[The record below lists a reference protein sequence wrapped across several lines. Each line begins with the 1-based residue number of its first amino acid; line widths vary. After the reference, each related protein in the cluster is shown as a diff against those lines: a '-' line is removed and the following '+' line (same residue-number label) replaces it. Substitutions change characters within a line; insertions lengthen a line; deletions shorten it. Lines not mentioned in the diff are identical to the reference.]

1 MCIGTLFS
9 CSTLFVDTHITPKW
23 IFFFGGG
30 FIFGIC
36 HITSVLQDNKYS
48 KKIYYYHIIIVISLL
63 IQAIYGILQFKGIFK
78 SVNSFNAT
86 GSFDNPAGFATSL
99 SLGIPLCIYLFIIS
113 KKIISRICICI
124 IICTIIS
131 AIIIAESRTGILTVF
146 SIFLYKFINSFKFST
161 LLKTISFILLTI
173 TIIIGLYHF
182 KQDSANGRIFIW
194 KCSIPMLQEKI
205 LKGHGKGGF
214 EANYMKHQA
223 KYFQLNPNSNYKWLA
238 DNIQHPF
245 CEYIKITCDYGLIGL
260 FSIFTSLFFL
270 IYCYLKVPTL
280 ETETSI
286 LCLGSICILA
296 LFSYPLSYPF
306 TWLIGLVSTYN
317 LIKKFIHKQL
327 KEEYSRILIRRLS
340 LLPYV
345 VLTLYIGYKTHLL
358 LTTEIQWKDC
368 ANQALLRIS
377 KDKILPQYQ
386 CLEKKINN
394 NRLFL
399 YNYCNVLYQYQ
410 DYNRS
415 LDIALKC
422 RTLWSNYNLELLIGK
437 IYHKLKN
444 YNKAEFHYSIA
455 HNMCPIRFLPLYELN
470 CLYDEMG
477 EKDKAL
483 YFAEIII
490 TKQVKIP
497 STLIENIKIK
507 MNYYISKHKNI

>member
-306 TWLIGLVSTYN
+306 TWLIGLVNTYN
-317 LIKKFIHKQL
+317 LINKDGLLEMNTSTYSSELSIGREVDCNCNQTYNFCEGNEPC
-327 KEEYSRILIRRLS
+327 KEESCNDVNYC
-340 LLPYV
+340 
-345 VLTLYIGYKTHLL
+345 GWLL
-358 LTTEIQWKDC
+358 L
-368 ANQALLRIS
+368 S
-377 KDKILPQYQ
+377 KCDGI
-386 CLEKKINN
+386 C
-394 NRLFL
+394 
-399 YNYCNVLYQYQ
+399 
-410 DYNRS
+410 
-415 LDIALKC
+415 
-422 RTLWSNYNLELLIGK
+422 G
-437 IYHKLKN
+437 
-444 YNKAEFHYSIA
+444 
-455 HNMCPIRFLPLYELN
+455 PL
-470 CLYDEMG
+470 
-477 EKDKAL
+477 
-483 YFAEIII
+483 
-490 TKQVKIP
+490 
-497 STLIENIKIK
+497 
-507 MNYYISKHKNI
+507 